1 MSDSYVEC
9 LVKAKQPTWAKFKG
23 IIDHTDGIE
32 LSGNVRVYHFPA
44 GGTGSGGGSLFPEY
58 VYRSG
63 I

>member
-9 LVKAKQPTWAKFKG
+9 LVKAKQPTCKNFKG
-23 IIDHTDGIE
+23 IIDRTDSTE